1 MFVVGKIGE
10 KSYYT
15 KSQAQLDMNA
25 ASSFADYLT
34 KNNSKQPYFSGKLA
48 EAYGLVDKPFDND
61 VFCKVFDGFKP
72 DGSKAVKNAGAEDH
86 QPGIEFCLTLPKS
99 LSILY
104 ASADDE
110 LRQKI
115 MDIVHKSNNAVLM
128 PVAKDLLPSN
138 QRAEYRCIDPTKTEA
153 LISSFTHYE
162 NRNVDPHIHI
172 HSQIFN
178 QANFYFEDGTAQ
190 ILAVDYQK
198 VFKHQK
204 EYSSK
209 VNALIAAELELIGIK
224 TIEDVANEHSFKV
237 AGIPDD
243 VADQFI
249 DRSKEIR
256 EWARANKLKFSSYDE
271 LEGKYTAWQ
280 KEQVRKASAENK
292 KDLSYNEIMAEF
304 KTKLDAAEFDFD
316 KFQSNNLAHAPTET
330 MSVLDALLSI
340 DKQVIEAI
348 EEKLISK
355 SGTFSRTQFNT
366 EVINTFKNKVRFKD
380 LAQIETFA
388 EKAFNRFKNDS
399 SVVQIDEDKFTTKQV
414 IVTENKV
421 VELALELARQKS
433 VIPLDKVRHIVDE
446 LKKDGKI
453 HFNEGQKQACAV
465 VCQGHNLVSIT
476 GDAGTGKTSTVIK
489 FANQVHQ
496 DSHTVY
502 GLATAGITS
511 TALKD
516 AHIQNTSN
524 IANFIASYNNG
535 KVAFAKPP
543 YFIIDEA
550 GMVGSVH
557 MKKLLEIATK
567 HKGKVLL
574 VGDTK
579 QFSAVDYG
587 MALTNI
593 NKSIPPI
600 NQARLDE
607 NMRQQNKVAKDI
619 AECFRDKKVDEAL
632 NILQSNNLL
641 HVCKK
646 SEDAIAKLVNDYF
659 ADTTDIIRKTV
670 LAGTNKTV
678 NQINDQIRTRLLE
691 THKLDASKQVP
702 IHVRKGKSTVLT
714 EERYFVE
721 GDRIIL
727 KEKTKLS
734 RDMVLEN
741 GTVATIRSIDTSN
754 EHAVLTLTINRD
766 GESFDVQFDTGK
778 HNDFNH
784 AYCQTAYKSQ
794 GQTLDSVYVYSD
806 GRTSSNQS
814 YVEFSRHKAT
824 VNLYIAEGNLND
836 FKENAKRSQ
845 EKFNAV
851 TNDTCQEIYKE
862 FKKAEDF
869 TKQLRGQ
876 GKVIAVKKMEKRT
889 GKHASSLTFD
899 DLPIIVPL
907 IPSAPAIANIQQQG
921 RTKTN
926 SAPQTHVGI
935 AMPPP
940 KLIKKIQTGDI
951 GLIR

>member
-15 KSQAQLDMNA
+15 KSQAQLDVNKA
-25 ASSFADYLT
+25 KSFADYLT

-48 EAYGLVDKPFDND
+48 ETYGLVDKPFDND
-61 VFCKVFDGFKP
+61 AFCKVFDGFKP

-115 MDIVHKSNNAVLM
+115 MDLVDKSCNAVLM

-153 LISSFTHYE
+153 LISTFTHYE
-162 NRNVDPHIHI
+162 NRYVDPHLHKHI
-172 HSQIFN
+172 QIFN
-178 QANFYFEDGTAQ
+178 QAKFYFEDGTSQ
-190 ILAVDYQK
+190 ILAVDYQD
-198 VFKHQK
+198 VFRHQK

-243 VADQFI
+243 VADKFI
-249 DRSKEIR
+249 DRSKEIQA
-256 EWARANKLKFSSYDE
+256 WAKANKLKFSSYDE
-271 LEGKYTAWQ
+271 LEEKYTAWQ
-280 KEQVRKASAENK
+280 KEQVRKASAEDK

-304 KTKLDAAEFDFD
+304 KTKLDAVGFDFD
-316 KFQSNNLAHAPTET
+316 KFKSNNLAQTPTET
-330 MSVLDALLSI
+330 MSVLDALLSV
-340 DKQVIEAI
+340 DKQLIESI

-366 EVINTFKNKVRFKD
+366 EIINTFKNKVRFKN

-399 SVVQIDEDKFTTKQV
+399 SVVQLDKDKFTTKQV
-414 IVTENKV
+414 IVTEHKV
-421 VELALELARQKS
+421 VELALELANQKS
-433 VIPLDKVRHIVDE
+433 VISLDKARQILAE
-446 LKKDGKI
+446 FNGNKI
-453 HFNEGQKQACAV
+453 TLNQGQSQACKL
-465 VCQGHNLVSIT
+465 VCMGHNLVSIT

-489 FANQVHQ
+489 FANQLHQ
-496 DSHTVY
+496 DTHTVY

-511 TALKD
+511 NALKD

-535 KVAFAKPP
+535 KIDFAKPP

-567 HKGKVLL
+567 HNGKVLL

-593 NKSIPPI
+593 NKAIPQI

-632 NILQSNNLL
+632 SILQSNNLL
-641 HVCKK
+641 HVSKK
-646 SEDAIAKLVNDYF
+646 PEDAITKLVNDYF
-659 ADTTDIIRKTV
+659 ADTTDITRKTV

-678 NQINDQIRTRLLE
+678 NQINDKIRTQLLE
-691 THKLDASKQVP
+691 THALDASKQVS
-702 IHVRKGKSTVLT
+702 IRVKKGKSTVLT

-721 GDRIIL
+721 GDRVIL

-734 RDMVLEN
+734 MGMALDN
-741 GTVATIRSIDTSN
+741 GTVATIKSIDTTN
-754 EHAVLTLTINRD
+754 EHAVLTLSIDRD
-766 GESFDVQFDTGK
+766 GEFIDVQFDTGK
-778 HNDFNH
+778 HNNFNH

-794 GQTLDSVYVYSD
+794 GQTLDNVYVYSD

-814 YVEFSRHKAT
+814 YVEFSRHKAN

-845 EKFNAV
+845 DKFNAV
-851 TNDTCQEIYKE
+851 TNDKCQDVYKE
-862 FKKAEDF
+862 FKKTEDF
-869 TKQLRGQ
+869 TKQLREQ
-876 GKVIAVKKMEKRT
+876 GKKKAVRDMVRRT
-889 GKHASSLTFD
+889 GKHPSALTID
-899 DLPIIVPL
+899 DLSIIVPL
-907 IPSAPAIANIQQQG
+907 IPSAPANTQQQG
-921 RTKTN
+921 RTIANPT
-926 SAPQTHVGI
+926 PQIHSGI

-940 KLIKKIQTGDI
+940 KPSKKNKTSEVE
-951 GLIR
+951 LIR